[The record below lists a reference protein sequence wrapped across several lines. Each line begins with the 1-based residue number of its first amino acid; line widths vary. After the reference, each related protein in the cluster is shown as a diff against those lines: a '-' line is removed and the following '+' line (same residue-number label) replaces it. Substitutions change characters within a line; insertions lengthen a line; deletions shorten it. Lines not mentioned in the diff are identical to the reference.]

1 MSSTLTPAANHPQDV
16 DVVVHTHWDREWYL
30 PRETTLLRLQA
41 VMTQVLDALDRGALP
56 SFLFDG
62 QTVALEDLLA
72 AAPPELAQR
81 LRRHALAGRLI
92 LGPWYVS
99 ADEFLVSGESL
110 LRNLAFGLADAA
122 QFGPAQRL
130 GYLPDTFGHV
140 AQMPQ
145 VLAQFGIQQA
155 VLWRGADAVRDRFDW
170 VAPDGTVA
178 STVFLTAG
186 YYLIPLH
193 GPQDPAHL
201 LELLRRL
208 AARRDP
214 QTGGPLLLPHGGDH
228 LAPAP
233 DLAQRL
239 HAFNQ
244 AQSEFRLR
252 WSTLQAHAQEVL
264 ARGGAC
270 QTLHGELRHNTQ
282 AFVLPDVLSTRR
294 PLKQAHQQAEDRL
307 LGEIE
312 PLWAQAVPHAPA
324 PAGLERAW
332 RTLVQQQAH
341 DSICGCSIDAVHA
354 EMAQRFLNLAQLLD
368 GLREQALQAAGLR
381 PAHQHG
387 TAPADLRA
395 DERAEVRADMQ
406 AGTPAA
412 VRAAVHTVV
421 DADLPGDVWADDSR
435 STLFNP
441 LPVQRQG
448 WHTLQVFLKGARHA
462 GLRLLL
468 ADGQDLPCNV
478 LAVQEARELVSPL
491 DDFPQPL
498 VGHRYE
504 IAVQASVPGLGALPL
519 RVEAVGPALNPPL
532 ACSTPQTGTTDE
544 PGPVMQNAAW
554 RVALSAAG
562 HLELTDRLLG
572 HHADRAFSLRSELDA
587 GDSYN
592 FSPPPM
598 PAVCE
603 EARWA
608 LVDQR
613 HVGAVQEMTLRLEL
627 DMPAGLDPARQGAA
641 PERVSSSGELRLR
654 LLGDEPALHA
664 RLQWDNAACDQRT
677 RLLLPGLP
685 ADLASTWSDTAF
697 AWTARPARLAQIPD
711 APSRQEMPVAVQPS
725 LSAVVTGP
733 WAVVHRALHEH
744 EIVSAPA
751 PGGGPRSEPAAT
763 ALGLTLVRSVGWLSR
778 RDLRTRGVGAGPDL
792 ATPEAQCL
800 GPGLAELQLLAGAAA
815 HPQQV
820 PALAT
825 QFRRPLLLLRGHGD
839 AWAPAVDLG
848 HREAVTSSVRRSAD
862 GRLEL
867 RLWNPSAEPMTLG
880 LDLAQWEAVRADGQ
894 PDARAPQDGPRHVLR
909 PFGLLTLRQRK
920 AGAA

>member
-1 MSSTLTPAANHPQDV
+1 MTEVH
-16 DVVVHTHWDREWYL
+16 VVPHTHWDREWYL

-41 VMTQVLDALDRGALP
+41 VMAQVLDALDRGDLP

-72 AAPPELAQR
+72 TAPPELAQR
-81 LRRHALAGRLI
+81 LRGHAQAGRLI

-110 LRNLAFGLADAA
+110 LRNLAFGMADATR
-122 QFGPAQRL
+122 FGPAQRL

-145 VLAQFGIQQA
+145 ILAQFGIEHA
-155 VLWRGADAVRDRFDW
+155 VLWRGADAAQDRFDW

-178 STVFLTAG
+178 RTVFLTAG

-193 GPQDPAHL
+193 GPPAHERL
-201 LELLRRL
+201 LALLRQL

-214 QTGGPLLLPHGGDH
+214 QVGGPLLLPHGGDH

-244 AQSEFRLR
+244 AQGEFRLR
-252 WSTLQAHAQEVL
+252 WSTLQAHAEAVL
-264 ARGGAC
+264 ARGGVC
-270 QTLHGELRHNTQ
+270 ETLHGELRHNSQ

-312 PLWAQAVPHAPA
+312 PLWAQAVPHGPA

-332 RTLVQQQAH
+332 RTLIQQQAH

-354 EMAQRFLNLAQLLD
+354 EMAQRFVSLAQLLD

-381 PAHQHG
+381 TAHQHG
-387 TAPADLRA
+387 PS
-395 DERAEVRADMQ
+395 DEDI
-406 AGTPAA
+406 
-412 VRAAVHTVV
+412 
-421 DADLPGDVWADDSR
+421 WADDSR
-435 STLFNP
+435 CTLFNP
-441 LPVQRQG
+441 LPVQREG
-448 WHTLQVFLKGARHA
+448 WHTLQVFLKGVRREA
-462 GLRLLL
+462 LRLVTS
-468 ADGQDLPCNV
+468 DGQALPCAV
-478 LAVQEARELVSPL
+478 LAVQQTRELVSPL
-491 DDFPQPL
+491 DDFPEPL
-498 VGHRYE
+498 AGHRYE
-504 IAVQASVPGLGALPL
+504 VAVQACVPGLGALPL
-519 RVEAVGPALNPPL
+519 QVEAADPGVRAPQPPQAQHNANTSPAPDAATANTANTADAPGPAM
-532 ACSTPQTGTTDE
+532 E
-544 PGPVMQNAAW
+544 NAAW
-554 RVALSAAG
+554 RVALTAAG
-562 HLELTDRLLG
+562 HLALTDRLLG
-572 HHADRAFSLRSELDA
+572 HRVEGALSLRSELDA

-592 FSPPPM
+592 FSPPAN

-603 EARWA
+603 EARWT

-613 HVGAVQEMTLRLEL
+613 RVGEVQEMTLHLEMEL
-627 DMPAGLDPARQGAA
+627 PAGLDAARQGAD
-641 PERVSSSGELRLR
+641 PRRVTSWGELRLR
-654 LLGDEPALHA
+654 LLGDEPALHVQ
-664 RLQWDNAACDQRT
+664 LHWHNAACDQRT

-685 ADLASTWSDTAF
+685 QGLASTWSDTAF
-697 AWTARPARLAQIPD
+697 AWTERPIRLAQIPN
-711 APSRQEMPVAVQPS
+711 APSQQEMPVAVLPS
-725 LSAVVTGP
+725 LSAVVAGP

-751 PGGGPRSEPAAT
+751 PRAGQQSAT
-763 ALGLTLVRSVGWLSR
+763 ADRALGLTLVRSVGWLSR

-792 ATPEAQCL
+792 ATPAAQCL
-800 GPGLAELQLLAGAAA
+800 GPSVAELQLLAGAAA
-815 HPQQV
+815 RPQQV

-825 QFRRPLLLLRGHGD
+825 QFRRPLLLLRGHGST
-839 AWAPAVDLG
+839 WAQAVDLG
-848 HREAVTSSVRRSAD
+848 QPKAVTSSVRRDSN

-867 RLWNPSAEPMTLG
+867 RLWNPCAEPLPLSLEHT
-880 LDLAQWEAVRADGQ
+880 QWEAVRADGQ
-894 PDARAPQDGPRHVLR
+894 PDPRALGAGPHHVLR
-909 PFGLLTLRQRK
+909 PFGLLTLRQRREV
-920 AGAA
+920 AR

>member
-1 MSSTLTPAANHPQDV
+1 MSTPVTAIAKRPQDV

-30 PRETTLLRLQA
+30 PRETTLLRLQT
-41 VMTQVLDALDRGALP
+41 VMAQVLDALDRGDLP

-72 AAPPELAQR
+72 TAPPEMAQR
-81 LRRHALAGRLI
+81 LRSHAQAGRLI

-122 QFGPAQRL
+122 QLGPAQRL

-145 VLAQFGIQQA
+145 VLAQFGIERA
-155 VLWRGADAVRDRFDW
+155 VLWRGADAQKDRFDW

-178 STVFLTAG
+178 RTVFLTAG

-193 GPQDPAHL
+193 GPPDPERL
-201 LELLRRL
+201 LALLRQL

-214 QTGGPLLLPHGGDH
+214 QVGGPLLLPHGGDH
-228 LAPAP
+228 LAPPA

-252 WSTLQAHAQEVL
+252 WSTLQAHADAVL
-264 ARGGAC
+264 AQGGAC
-270 QTLHGELRHNTQ
+270 ETLHGELRQNSQ

-312 PLWAQAVPHAPA
+312 PLWAQAVPHGPT

-332 RTLVQQQAH
+332 RTLIQQQAH

-354 EMAQRFLNLAQLLD
+354 EMAQRFVSLAQLLD
-368 GLREQALQAAGLR
+368 GLREQALRAAGLR
-381 PAHQHG
+381 TALQHG
-387 TAPADLRA
+387 PT
-395 DERAEVRADMQ
+395 DEDI
-406 AGTPAA
+406 
-412 VRAAVHTVV
+412 
-421 DADLPGDVWADDSR
+421 WADDSCC
-435 STLFNP
+435 TLFNP

-448 WHTLQVFLKGARHA
+448 WHTLLVFLKGPRHA
-462 GLRLLL
+462 ALRVCL
-468 ADGQDLPCNV
+468 ADGQALPCEV

-491 DDFPQPL
+491 DDFPEPL

-504 IAVQASVPGLGALPL
+504 VAVQACVPGLGALPL
-519 RVEAVGPALNPPL
+519 RVEAEGPAVQAPPP
-532 ACSTPQTGTTDE
+532 AHTPDAPDASTASTDYG
-544 PGPVMQNAAW
+544 PGPAIENAAW
-554 RVALSAAG
+554 RVALTASG
-562 HLELTDRLLG
+562 FLELTDHLLG
-572 HHADRAFSLRSELDA
+572 HRVEGAFSLRSELDA

-592 FSPPPM
+592 FSPPPT
-598 PAVCE
+598 PAVGE
-603 EARWA
+603 ESRWT

-613 HVGAVQEMTLRLEL
+613 RVGEVQEMTLRLEMAL
-627 DMPAGLDPARQGAA
+627 PAGLDPARQGAA
-641 PERVSSSGELRLR
+641 PRRVTSRGELRLR
-654 LLGDEPALHA
+654 LLGDEPALDVQLRWH
-664 RLQWDNAACDQRT
+664 NAACDQRT

-697 AWTARPARLAQIPD
+697 AWTERPIRLAQIPD
-711 APSRQEMPVAVQPS
+711 APSQQEMPVAVLPS
-725 LSAVVTGP
+725 LSSVVAGP

-751 PGGGPRSEPAAT
+751 PRAVLERAT
-763 ALGLTLVRSVGWLSR
+763 TERALGLTLVRSVGWLSR

-800 GPGLAELQLLAGAAA
+800 GPSLAELQLLAGGAAQ
-815 HPQQV
+815 PQQV
-820 PALAT
+820 PALANH
-825 QFRRPLLLLRGHGD
+825 FRRPVLLLRGHGR
-839 AWAPAVDLG
+839 AWAQTVDIG
-848 HREAVTSSVRRSAD
+848 QPKAVTSSVRRDSD

-867 RLWNPSAEPMTLG
+867 RVWNPGGEPLP
-880 LDLAQWEAVRADGQ
+880 LDLDATQWEAVRADGQ
-894 PDARAPQDGPRHVLR
+894 PDPRAMRDRAHHVMR
-909 PFGLLTLRQRK
+909 PFGLLTLRQRREV
-920 AGAA
+920 AA

>member
-1 MSSTLTPAANHPQDV
+1 MSTPLAPAANGPQDV
-16 DVVVHTHWDREWYL
+16 DVVAHTHWDREWYL

-41 VMTQVLDALDRGALP
+41 VMAQVLDALDRGDLP

-72 AAPPELAQR
+72 TAPPEMAQR
-81 LRRHALAGRLI
+81 LRRHAEAGRLI

-110 LRNLAFGLADAA
+110 IRNLAFGLADAA
-122 QFGPAQRL
+122 RLGPAQRL

-145 VLAQFGIQQA
+145 VLAQFSMEQA
-155 VLWRGADAVRDRFDW
+155 VLWRGADATQDRFDW

-178 STVFLTAG
+178 RTVFLTAG

-193 GPQDPAHL
+193 GPQDPERL
-201 LELLRRL
+201 LALLRQL

-214 QTGGPLLLPHGGDH
+214 TVGGALLLPHGGDH
-228 LAPAP
+228 LAPAEN
-233 DLAQRL
+233 LAQRL

-244 AQSEFRLR
+244 AQGDFRLR
-252 WSTLQAHAQEVL
+252 WSTLQAHAEEVL

-270 QTLHGELRHNTQ
+270 ETLHGELRHNTQ
-282 AFVLPDVLSTRR
+282 SFVLPDVLSTRR

-312 PLWAQAVPHAPA
+312 PLWAQAAPHAPA

-332 RTLVQQQAH
+332 RTLIQQQAH

-354 EMAQRFLNLAQLLD
+354 EMAQRFVNLSQLLD

-381 PAHQHG
+381 TAHQHG
-387 TAPADLRA
+387 SS
-395 DERAEVRADMQ
+395 DEDI
-406 AGTPAA
+406 
-412 VRAAVHTVV
+412 
-421 DADLPGDVWADDSR
+421 WADDSR
-435 STLFNP
+435 CTLFNP
-441 LPVQRQG
+441 LPVPRQG
-448 WHTLQVFLKGARHA
+448 WHTLQVFIKGARHA
-462 GLRLLL
+462 ALSISL
-468 ADGQDLPCNV
+468 ADGQALPCEV
-478 LAVQEARELVSPL
+478 LAVYEARELVSPL
-491 DDFPQPL
+491 DDFPEPL

-504 IAVQASVPGLGALPL
+504 IAVQACVPGLGALPL
-519 RVEAVGPALNPPL
+519 RVEAVDPAVNKLH
-532 ACSTPQTGTTDE
+532 TPQAPDACAGAGL
-544 PGPVMQNAAW
+544 GPMMESAAW
-554 RVALSAAG
+554 RVALTASG

-572 HHADRAFSLRSELDA
+572 HRAAGAFSLRSELDA

-592 FSPPPM
+592 FSPPPA
-598 PAVCE
+598 PAVSE

-613 HVGAVQEMTLRLEL
+613 RMGAVQEMTLRLEMQL
-627 DMPAGLDPARQGAA
+627 PAELDPGRQGAD
-641 PERVSSSGELRLR
+641 PRRVTSHGELRLR
-654 LLGDEPALHA
+654 LLGEEPALHV
-664 RLQWDNAACDQRT
+664 RLHWHNAACDQRT

-697 AWTARPARLAQIPD
+697 AWTERPIRLAQIPD
-711 APSRQEMPVAVQPS
+711 APSKQEMPVAVQPS
-725 LSAVVTGP
+725 LSAVVAGP

-751 PGGGPRSEPAAT
+751 TSAGQEGAT
-763 ALGLTLVRSVGWLSR
+763 TERALGLTLVRSVGWLSR

-800 GPGLAELQLLAGAAA
+800 GPSLAELQLLAGAAA
-815 HPQQV
+815 RTQQV

-825 QFRRPLLLLRGHGD
+825 HFRRPLLLLRGQGE

-848 HREAVTSSVRRSAD
+848 QSEAVTSSVRRDVD

-867 RLWNPSAEPMTLG
+867 RLWNPGGAPLP
-880 LDLAQWEAVRADGQ
+880 LALELTQWGAVRADGQ
-894 PDARAPQDGPRHVLR
+894 PDPRALPVGRRHVLR
-909 PFGLLTLRQRK
+909 PFGLLTLRQERE
-920 AGAA
+920 GAT

>member
-1 MSSTLTPAANHPQDV
+1 MSTPLAPAANGPQDV
-16 DVVVHTHWDREWYL
+16 DVVAHTHWDREWYL

-41 VMTQVLDALDRGALP
+41 VMAQVLDALDSGALP

-62 QTVALEDLLA
+62 QTVAVEDLLA
-72 AAPPELAQR
+72 TAPPEMAQR
-81 LRRHALAGRLI
+81 LRRHAEAGRLI

-110 LRNLAFGLADAA
+110 IRNLAFGLADAA
-122 QFGPAQRL
+122 RLGPAQRL

-145 VLAQFGIQQA
+145 VLAQFGIEQA
-155 VLWRGADAVRDRFDW
+155 VLWRGADATRDRFDW

-178 STVFLTAG
+178 RTVFLTAG

-193 GPQDPAHL
+193 GPQDPERL
-201 LELLRRL
+201 LALLRQL

-214 QTGGPLLLPHGGDH
+214 QVGGPLLLPHGGDH
-228 LAPAP
+228 LAPAEN
-233 DLAQRL
+233 LAQRL

-244 AQSEFRLR
+244 AQGDFRLR
-252 WSTLQAHAQEVL
+252 WSTLQAHADEVL
-264 ARGGAC
+264 ARGAAC
-270 QTLHGELRHNTQ
+270 ETLHGELRHNTQ

-312 PLWAQAVPHAPA
+312 PLWAQAAPHAPA

-332 RTLVQQQAH
+332 RTLIQQQAH

-354 EMAQRFLNLAQLLD
+354 EMAQRFVNLSQLLD

-381 PAHQHG
+381 TAHQHG
-387 TAPADLRA
+387 PSAQDI
-395 DERAEVRADMQ
+395 
-406 AGTPAA
+406 
-412 VRAAVHTVV
+412 
-421 DADLPGDVWADDSR
+421 WADDSR
-435 STLFNP
+435 CTLFNP

-448 WHTLQVFLKGARHA
+448 WHTLQVFLKGARHES
-462 GLRLLL
+462 LRISL
-468 ADGQDLPCNV
+468 ADGQPLPCEV

-491 DDFPQPL
+491 DDFPEPL

-504 IAVQASVPGLGALPL
+504 IALQACVPGLGALPL
-519 RVEAVGPALNPPL
+519 RVESASPAGPAPHDNI
-532 ACSTPQTGTTDE
+532 AAG
-544 PGPVMQNAAW
+544 PGPVMENAAW
-554 RVALSAAG
+554 RVELTAHG
-562 HLELTDRLLG
+562 CLELTDRLLG
-572 HHADRAFSLRSELDA
+572 HRVERAFSLRSELDA

-592 FSPPPM
+592 FSPPPAPAAPAA
-598 PAVCE
+598 PAVCD

-608 LVDQR
+608 LMEQR
-613 HVGAVQEMTLRLEL
+613 RVGAVQEMTLRLEL
-627 DMPAGLDPARQGAA
+627 DLPAGLDPARQGAD
-641 PERVSSSGELRLR
+641 PRRVTSHGELRLR
-654 LLGDEPALHA
+654 LLGDEPALDV
-664 RLQWDNAACDQRT
+664 RLHWHNAACDQRT

-697 AWTARPARLAQIPD
+697 AWTERPIRLAQIPD
-711 APSRQEMPVAVQPS
+711 APSKQEMPVAVQPS
-725 LSAVVTGP
+725 LSAVVAGP

-751 PGGGPRSEPAAT
+751 TSAGQEGAT
-763 ALGLTLVRSVGWLSR
+763 TERALGLTLVRSVGWLSR

-800 GPGLAELQLLAGAAA
+800 GPSVAELQLLAGAAA
-815 HPQQV
+815 RTQQL

-825 QFRRPLLLLRGHGD
+825 HFRRPLLLLRGQGE
-839 AWAPAVDLG
+839 AWAPTVDLG
-848 HREAVTSSVRRSAD
+848 QSEAVTSSVRRDVD

-867 RLWNPSAEPMTLG
+867 RLWNPGSVPVP
-880 LDLAQWEAVRADGQ
+880 LDLELTQWEAVQADGQ
-894 PDARAPQDGPRHVLR
+894 PDPRALPVGRRHVLR
-909 PFGLLTLRQRK
+909 PFGLLTLRQRGE
-920 AGAA
+920 GAA

>member
-1 MSSTLTPAANHPQDV
+1 MSRPESPTASRPRDV

-41 VMTQVLDALDRGALP
+41 VMAQVLDALDRGDLP

-62 QTVALEDLLA
+62 QTIALEDLLA
-72 AAPPELAQR
+72 TAPPGMVQR
-81 LRRHALAGRLI
+81 LRRHAAAGRLI

-145 VLAQFGIQQA
+145 VLAQFSIEQA
-155 VLWRGADAVRDRFDW
+155 VLWRGADAVQDRFDW

-178 STVFLTAG
+178 RTVFLTAG

-193 GPQDPAHL
+193 GPQDPERMLA
-201 LELLRRL
+201 LLRRL
-208 AARRDP
+208 AARRDA
-214 QTGGPLLLPHGGDH
+214 QVGGPLLLPHGGDH
-228 LAPAP
+228 LAPAA

-239 HAFNQ
+239 QAFNQ
-244 AQSEFRLR
+244 AQGEFRLR
-252 WSTLQAHAQEVL
+252 WSTLQAHAEEVL

-270 QTLHGELRHNTQ
+270 ETLHGELRHNTQ

-307 LGEIE
+307 LGETE
-312 PLWAQAVPHAPA
+312 PLWAQAAPHAPA
-324 PAGLERAW
+324 PAGLQRAW
-332 RTLVQQQAH
+332 RLLIQQQAH

-354 EMAQRFLNLAQLLD
+354 EMAQRFVSLAQLMD

-381 PAHQHG
+381 TAHQHG
-387 TAPADLRA
+387 PSH
-395 DERAEVRADMQ
+395 E
-406 AGTPAA
+406 
-412 VRAAVHTVV
+412 
-421 DADLPGDVWADDSR
+421 DVWADDSR
-435 STLFNP
+435 CTLFNP

-448 WHTLQVFLKGARHA
+448 WHTLQIFLKGAQHE
-462 GLRLLL
+462 RLHISLS
-468 ADGQDLPCNV
+468 DGQGLPCEV

-491 DDFPQPL
+491 DDFPEPL

-504 IAVQASVPGLGALPL
+504 VEVQARVPGLGALPL
-519 RVEAVGPALNPPL
+519 HVEAAGPAVTGPQAPQ
-532 ACSTPQTGTTDE
+532 ASTAAG
-544 PGPVMQNAAW
+544 PGPVMENAAW
-554 RVALSAAG
+554 RVTVTAAG

-572 HHADRAFSLRSELDA
+572 HRVEGAFSLRSELDA

-592 FSPPPM
+592 FSPPPL

-603 EARWA
+603 AARWA
-608 LVDQR
+608 LVGQR
-613 HVGAVQEMTLRLEL
+613 HVGAVQEMTLRLE
-627 DMPAGLDPARQGAA
+627 MEQPAGLDPARQGAD
-641 PERVSSSGELRLR
+641 PRRVTSRGELQLR
-654 LLGDEPALHA
+654 LLGDEPALHV
-664 RLQWDNAACDQRT
+664 RLHWHNAACDQRT

-697 AWTARPARLAQIPD
+697 AWTERPIRLAQIPD
-711 APSRQEMPVAVQPS
+711 APSQHEMPVAVLPS
-725 LSAVVTGP
+725 LSAVVAGP

-744 EIVSAPA
+744 EIVSALA
-751 PGGGPRSEPAAT
+751 PGAGPDDGTTES
-763 ALGLTLVRSVGWLSR
+763 ALALTLVRSVGWLSR

-800 GPGLAELQLLAGAAA
+800 GPSVADLQLLAGAAA
-815 HPQQV
+815 RPHQV

-825 QFRRPLLLLRGHGD
+825 HFRRPPLLLRGHGR

-848 HREAVTSSVRRSAD
+848 KSEAVTSSVRRDEA

-867 RLWNPSAEPMTLG
+867 RLWNPGGEPLP
-880 LDLAQWEAVRADGQ
+880 LDLDVMQWEAVRADGQ
-894 PDARAPQDGPRHVLR
+894 PDPRATWTAAEPRRHVLR
-909 PFGLLTLRQRK
+909 PFGLLTLRQRQE
-920 AGAA
+920 GAA